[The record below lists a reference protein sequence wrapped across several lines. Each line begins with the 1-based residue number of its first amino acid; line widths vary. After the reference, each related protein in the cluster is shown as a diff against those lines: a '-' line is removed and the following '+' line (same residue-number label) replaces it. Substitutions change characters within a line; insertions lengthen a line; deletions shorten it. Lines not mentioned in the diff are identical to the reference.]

1 MMATDNHCFLPI
13 GNSDYRAC
21 GGAMELDDETVAR
34 FFAAIVRTAIRD
46 HTHGW
51 HEPPYPDATAFL
63 AATGL
68 LQPDGTIARVP
79 RT

>member
-1 MMATDNHCFLPI
+1 
-13 GNSDYRAC
+13 
-21 GGAMELDDETVAR
+21 MELDDETVAR
-34 FFAAIVRTAIRD
+34 FFGAIVRAAIRA

-68 LQPDGTIARVP
+68 LQPDGTIARAP